1 MLPISVAQVTK
12 DSKKLWWAMN
22 WQSYKIYNMLIF
34 LWIVDHF
41 VESRFLFKNKN
52 SFRTE
57 SLLPILLAQVARYEM
72 EILILPNILFYFLF
86 ILLDFRIREFCFQG
100 QKHKKKTNTELKWVL
115 KLREN
120 KISFCTESLLI
131 IPVAQVARF
140 EMEILNF

>member
-1 MLPISVAQVTK
+1 
-12 DSKKLWWAMN
+12 MN

-72 EILILPNILFYFLF
+72 EILILPNILFYFF
-86 ILLDFRIREFCFQG
+86 YSYFWTSVYDNFVF
-100 QKHKKKTNTELKWVL
+100 KVKNTKKL
-115 KLREN
+115 
-120 KISFCTESLLI
+120 
-131 IPVAQVARF
+131 
-140 EMEILNF
+140 